1 MTHRAMRRSR
11 GAQPVPRPW
20 LTGLA
25 LLACLCLP
33 VSAAGVAGETLS
45 LQEAV
50 HLALTADEP
59 QLAAYAARVEALEA
73 KAVADGQLPDPML
86 SSGLANV
93 PIAEPALD
101 GADMTQVT
109 LGLRQDFPPGD
120 SRALLTRQGEAR
132 AQAEGYLLE
141 AERRTL
147 VLETRQAWLELA
159 YRQQSLTVL
168 DAAADALDALLDSLS
183 AGFASGRLHVQ
194 DTLRTELER
203 DLLSDRIQAHE
214 QAAQEARARLARYIG
229 ERSAAAPTAI
239 PDLPLDGSAASLIEA
254 LLGHPRVEAMDAR
267 IDAASTG
274 VALADEQYRPAFS
287 VQAGYGLR
295 TERRDFASIGLGVSL
310 PLFTERRQDQRRVA
324 AVRGE
329 SAERL
334 ERQALLLDL
343 RRGLEAQ
350 HARWTYLSRRLERY
364 DSTLLQQARAAAEAA
379 ETTYASGQTDFAELI
394 RARLAL
400 LDVELQRLTLLR
412 DRALAWAGIL
422 ELTGE
427 SR

>member
-1 MTHRAMRRSR
+1 
-11 GAQPVPRPW
+11 
-20 LTGLA
+20 
-25 LLACLCLP
+25 
-33 VSAAGVAGETLS
+33 VSAAGVAGQALS
-45 LQEAV
+45 LREAV
-50 HLALTADEP
+50 DLALTADEP
-59 QLAAYAARVEALEA
+59 RLAAYTARAEALKA
-73 KAVADGQLPDPML
+73 KAVADGQLPDPTV

-93 PIAEPALD
+93 PIAEPELD
-101 GADMTQVT
+101 GADMTLVT

-120 SRALLTRQGEAR
+120 SRTLLTRQGEVR
-132 AQAEGYLLE
+132 AQAEDSLLE

-147 VLETRQAWLELA
+147 LLETRQAWLELA

-168 DAAADALDALLDSLS
+168 ESAADALDALLDSLS

-194 DTLRTELER
+194 DTLRTGLER
-203 DLLSDRIQAHE
+203 DLLSDSMQAHE

-229 ERSAAAPTAI
+229 ERSAAAPAAI
-239 PDLPLDGSAASLIEA
+239 PDLPLEGSAATRLEA
-254 LLGHPRVEAMDAR
+254 LLRHPRVEAMDAR
-267 IDAASTG
+267 IEAASTG
-274 VALADEQYRPAFS
+274 VALAEAQYRPAFS

-310 PLFTERRQDQRRVA
+310 PLFTEQRQDQRRVA
-324 AVRGE
+324 ALRGE

-343 RRGLEAQ
+343 RRELEAHQ
-350 HARWTYLSRRLERY
+350 ARWAYLSRRLKRY
-364 DSTLLQQARAAAEAA
+364 DTTLMQQARAAAEAA

-400 LDVELQRLTLLR
+400 LDVELQRLTLVR
-412 DRALAWAGIL
+412 DRALAWAGIR

-427 SR
+427 SQ